1 MILRLWTSPFNVDR
15 WQYWAT
21 SEYKYERKCNPQYQF
36 KMNPIFYDF
45 WQVSFYMLSKS
56 SQESRIL
63 CQEDKGIFL
72 STIEMFMNRIFRL
85 LKCDFW
91 RNESDLKLFL
101 IFYFEKRFD
110 ELRKDKKRDKDSSI
124 KLKKNESVNS
134 NSLSYP
140 FE

>member
-45 WQVSFYMLSKS
+45 WQVLFICCLKAHKNP
-56 SQESRIL
+56 EFFVKRI
-63 CQEDKGIFL
+63 KGFL
-72 STIEMFMNRIFRL
+72 YPRLKCSWTEFFR
-85 LKCDFW
+85 CDFW

-124 KLKKNESVNS
+124 KLKKKTKA
-134 NSLSYP
+134 
-140 FE
+140 